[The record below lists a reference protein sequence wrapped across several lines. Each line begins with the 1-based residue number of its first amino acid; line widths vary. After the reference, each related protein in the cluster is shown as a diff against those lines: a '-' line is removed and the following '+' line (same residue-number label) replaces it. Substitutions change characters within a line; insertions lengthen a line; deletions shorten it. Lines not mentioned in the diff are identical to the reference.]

1 MVKQINMRTITL
13 YDLWGKI
20 LKIEKLMSGNEP
32 DELSLAGFPAGE
44 YFIAVR
50 DDKGEFLSNKIVRKD

>member
-1 MVKQINMRTITL
+1 MYTITL

-20 LKIEKLMSGNEP
+20 LKIEKLISGNKS

-44 YFIAVR
+44 YFIAVK
-50 DDKGEFLSNKIVRKD
+50 DDSGNPIRNELVRKA